1 MRRVGERRSARAALQ
16 TSVSA
21 APAQSCPVIG
31 YTTGVFD
38 MFHIGHLNVLRRAR
52 ELCDHLIVGVTTDEL
67 CLARKAKR
75 PVIPF
80 RERREIVA
88 GIRYADAVVPQRTM
102 DKMDAWAEYR
112 FHRMFVGDDWRGSDL
127 WNRFEREF
135 AEVGVELV
143 YLPYTMNVSSTVLRE
158 RTVRDVAAS

>member
-1 MRRVGERRSARAALQ
+1 MQGVSEQLSARAELNA
-16 TSVSA
+16 SVSA
-21 APAQSCPVIG
+21 APTRTGPAIG

-38 MFHIGHLNVLRRAR
+38 MFHVGHLNVLRRAR
-52 ELCDHLIVGVTTDEL
+52 ALCDHLIVGVTTDEL
-67 CLARKAKR
+67 CVARKAKR

-80 RERREIVA
+80 DERREIVA
-88 GIRYADAVVPQRTM
+88 GIRFVDTVVAQSSM
-102 DKMDAWAEYR
+102 DKLAAWTEHR